1 VTTLNQ
7 VLGQNIEAMYMRGSV
22 LVKVGFSFILD
33 VVLILG
39 QMVVVSLLEC
49 IQPQPL
55 YRLNHPH

>member
-1 VTTLNQ
+1 
-7 VLGQNIEAMYMRGSV
+7 MYMRGSIAGQG
-22 LVKVGFSFILD
+22 GFSFILD